1 MLRVISDIISVY
13 IPWTTN
19 LSHLDNVV
27 FFPVPYVIQITRGL
41 HLSIT
46 VQHPPRHW
54 SHARFRLGIESGT
67 GPEPEKK
74 RGICLTSMGS
84 SDGCT
89 CFTTKI
95 FFFRR
100 RWAHSATR
108 RAPRKRSATRSVA
121 STVRSPDPSATGSP
135 KSPLQR
141 VLGGVPGCG
150 ILFLYTGL
158 TWFNNQTLGCRKV
171 LQPESACWFV
181 FRGISSSFFST
192 KTWSQFWQSRVSRPV
207 G

>member
-95 FFFRR
+95 FF
-100 RWAHSATR
+100 SGGVELTR
-108 RAPRKRSATRSVA
+108 RHAVHPGSVPRLGLWLAQSDRPIHLPLAVPSLHFSVFL
-121 STVRSPDPSATGSP
+121 VEY
-135 KSPLQR
+135 
-141 VLGGVPGCG
+141 PGCG

-158 TWFNNQTLGCRKV
+158 TWFNLV
-171 LQPESACWFV
+171 
-181 FRGISSSFFST
+181 
-192 KTWSQFWQSRVSRPV
+192 
-207 G
+207 